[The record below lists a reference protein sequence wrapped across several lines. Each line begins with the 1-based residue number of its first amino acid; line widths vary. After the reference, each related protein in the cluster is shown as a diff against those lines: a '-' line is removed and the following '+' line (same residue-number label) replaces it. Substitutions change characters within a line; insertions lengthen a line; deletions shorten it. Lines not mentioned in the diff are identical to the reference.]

1 MILREE
7 SHCAGVASPGFSLQ
21 RGSRRLWQPPEES
34 RYADV
39 ASPEFSLQRGSHL
52 CVLEAHQARVKAHR
66 RHHLS
71 VLEVARRHH
80 QLCVLGARH
89 TRVKSLGE
97 AYNFV
102 DLDGVPLEEEEE
114 EEASEVVD
122 LDGVPLEEEE
132 EEWIFE
138 PDKLQLFV
146 VACCPGPEGHHLTC
160 LEEKGIVPEG

>member
-1 MILREE
+1 M
-7 SHCAGVASPGFSLQ
+7 
-21 RGSRRLWQPPEES
+21 
-34 RYADV
+34 
-39 ASPEFSLQRGSHL
+39 
-52 CVLEAHQARVKAHR
+52 LEAHQARVKAHR

-114 EEASEVVD
+114 EGAIPHEEEEEEEASEVVD
-122 LDGVPLEEEE
+122 LDGVPLEE

>member
-1 MILREE
+1 M
-7 SHCAGVASPGFSLQ
+7 
-21 RGSRRLWQPPEES
+21 
-34 RYADV
+34 
-39 ASPEFSLQRGSHL
+39 
-52 CVLEAHQARVKAHR
+52 LEAHQARVKAHR

-114 EEASEVVD
+114 EGAIPHVEEEEEEASEVVD

-138 PDKLQLFV
+138 PDKLQRFV